1 MTMLRCPF
9 CAQAADGLTLYL
21 TPGHARLL
29 VCPGCYALLVS
40 KERQPHSQPMKRLRR
55 LLGHLE
61 TEVMTNEGVDR
72 FCSVAGTDDHNGS
85 LTRRES
91 P

>member
-9 CAQAADGLTLYL
+9 CAQATDGLTLYL

-29 VCPGCYALLVS
+29 VCPDCYILLVS
-40 KERQPHSQPMKRLRR
+40 KEPQPHSQPMQRLRR

-61 TEVMTNEGVDR
+61 TEVMVDEGVDGL
-72 FCSVAGTDDHNGS
+72 CSVSGTEHHNGS

-91 P
+91 